1 MKRKIN
7 LENLLVLVL
16 DDRFRAFT
24 RFDLE
29 VPKKKMLNID
39 LIGKMLMFYRNS
51 IGKIHSEAMVFVD
64 EVQNGSMIG
73 IMENSIRHCAEPYSI
88 MNFREV
94 KGKEHVKLGY
104 FFPFFNIIAVI
115 ISQAFFIIFST
126 LIGLEKANRYS
137 SAALI
142 RKTEKIIDRVHKLG
156 GNNVYVMTDHNF
168 YSTIICNN
176 KEIKSNVLQ
185 HGLIMDKSFYKV
197 VLADRFCAWG
207 KRSRELLDND
217 GRIEVTGTY
226 KFDGLRDNSRKCE
239 EKSIL
244 FFVSDM
250 DFEKVAEK
258 ISDILIHVAKC
269 GYQLKVKLHPGSFFS
284 NTGLKEK
291 FPDVQFYKEE
301 KIWDI
306 DFSVGVVD
314 NSTVLIDLLYL
325 EKPYVIFN
333 KDAGYFEPY
342 HNIPVAHNASE
353 LFAVLQAIDSIDY
366 SSVSKLILFE
376 ELNDEKCNIFRQV

>member
-142 RKTEKIIDRVHKLG
+142 RQTEKIIDRVHKLG

-306 DFSVGVVD
+306 DFSVGIVD